1 MEQLEDQITST
12 LNYKYMQELTV
23 LKKELQDN
31 KLVDMMQTKY
41 EIGNI

>member
-31 KLVDMMQTKY
+31 KLVNMMQTKY
-41 EIGNI
+41 EFGNI